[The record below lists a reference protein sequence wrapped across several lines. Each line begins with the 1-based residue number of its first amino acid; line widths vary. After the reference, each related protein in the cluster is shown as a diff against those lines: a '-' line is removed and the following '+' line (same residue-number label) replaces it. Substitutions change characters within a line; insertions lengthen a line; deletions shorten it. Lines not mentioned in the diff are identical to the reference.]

1 MNARERSLHQ
11 AKLKSHL
18 TILITMISTMS
29 HEIQLGFYVKSK
41 QEFL

>member
-18 TILITMISTMS
+18 TILITMS